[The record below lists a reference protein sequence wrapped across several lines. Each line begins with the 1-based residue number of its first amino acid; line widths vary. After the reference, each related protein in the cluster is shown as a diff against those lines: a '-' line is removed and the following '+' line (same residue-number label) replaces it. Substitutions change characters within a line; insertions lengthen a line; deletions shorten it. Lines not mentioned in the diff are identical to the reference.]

1 MQTLIF
7 LLLGFLTELRD
18 QFSLVLIL
26 RRVWDSLSVRGIL
39 GRGDNKISDDSPQVM
54 LYLPTVVVNINCE
67 LCDKT
72 KGENVSA

>member
-7 LLLGFLTELRD
+7 PLLGFLTELRD

-26 RRVWDSLSVRGIL
+26 RRVQDSSSVCGIL
-39 GRGDNKISDDSPQVM
+39 GRGDDKMRDDSPQVT
-54 LYLPTVVVNINCE
+54 LYLPTVVVNINRE